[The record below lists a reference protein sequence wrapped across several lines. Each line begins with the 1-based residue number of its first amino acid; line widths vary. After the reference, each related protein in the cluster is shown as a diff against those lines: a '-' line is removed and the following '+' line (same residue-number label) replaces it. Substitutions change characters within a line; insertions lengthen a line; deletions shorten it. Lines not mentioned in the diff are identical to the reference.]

1 MLAMSESAAAP
12 FLAEALDHLRRHV
25 AVNSFTKNRA
35 GVVAVGDLT
44 AELFAPL
51 RFSATRV
58 PSISPECGDHL
69 TLTRNA
75 GPDAPHIVMVSH
87 LDTVFPLDMEFSWRE
102 GDGDWVVG
110 PGVCDIKG
118 GTVLMW
124 MVLST
129 LQSMDL
135 ARLDSTS
142 WTLLFNA
149 SEEGGCDDFPDLAR
163 AACARPNT
171 RACLVYEAG
180 VEEGIGEGAATTLV
194 TQRKGC
200 GRFRLTAR
208 GHPAHSGN
216 AHEQGASAIRELA
229 RAIEKVE
236 QLTDYDAGQTLSVGL
251 IRGGSAVNSISETAS
266 ADIDVRSWTV
276 EAEQEAE
283 RKLQAIANEATV
295 MSADGKKSCR
305 MELSRLPGYPPWAK
319 NDASDDLGALAA
331 RCAKDLG
338 QAIAPGARRGGSD
351 GCHTWDLVP
360 TLDGLGPI
368 GRATHTLQE
377 AVKVSSFVP
386 RTMLSVRLI
395 EALLTGECP

>member
-1 MLAMSESAAAP
+1 MSDVVAAQ
-12 FLAEALDHLRRHV
+12 FLDKALDHLRRHV
-25 AVNSFTKNRA
+25 ALNSFTRNRA

-51 RFSATRV
+51 GFRATRV
-58 PSISPECGDHL
+58 PSITPECGDHL
-69 TLTRNA
+69 TLTRRA
-75 GPDAPHIVMVSH
+75 GPDAPHLVMVSH
-87 LDTVFPLDMEFSWRE
+87 LDTVFPPDMEFSWRE
-102 GDGDWVVG
+102 DDGDWVVG

-129 LQSMDL
+129 LQASDA
-135 ARLDSTS
+135 ARLENTS
-142 WTLLFNA
+142 WTLLLNA
-149 SEEGGCDDFPDLAR
+149 TEEGGCDDFPDLAR

-180 VEEGIGEGAATTLV
+180 MEAGAATTLV

-229 RAIEKVE
+229 RAVEKVE

-295 MSADGKKSCR
+295 ASADGKNFCR
-305 MELSRLPGYPPWAK
+305 MELRRLPGYPPWAK
-319 NDASDDLGALAA
+319 NDASDNLGALAA
-331 RCAKDLG
+331 RCARDLG

-377 AVKVSSFVP
+377 AVKTSSFVP